1 MDRMLEMSGHLVE
14 DLLELAREQD
24 MTAQDLWYMV
34 SLSHVMLG
42 DLLFP
47 HDARAAYNG
56 VQFASA
62 TFQGIMGVP
71 GPVS

>member
-14 DLLELAREQD
+14 DLLELARAED
-24 MTAQDLWYMV
+24 MTAQDLWYML

-47 HDARAAYNG
+47 QDAQAAYNG
-56 VQFASA
+56 VQHASA
-62 TFQGIMGVP
+62 TFQTIVGVP